1 MTQMPSSLQG
11 FPKGE
16 FAAFS
21 TAKMTHFLPYS
32 QETSTD
38 DLKGF
43 FGANYQYLTK
53 TPIGRLKIDIPNTE
67 QLIVQYGEIIARFTN
82 GKFKII
88 VSTYF
93 HKNFNDPLVD
103 EDEKGIY

>member
-1 MTQMPSSLQG
+1 MAQPSSLEG

-32 QETSTD
+32 QGTTTK

-43 FGANYQYLTK
+43 FGDNFQYLTK
-53 TPIGRLKIDIPNTE
+53 TPIGRLKIEIPNTE
-67 QLIVQYGEIIARFTN
+67 PLIVQYGEIIKKCN
-82 GKFKII
+82 
-88 VSTYF
+88 
-93 HKNFNDPLVD
+93 PLLRKVALFAW
-103 EDEKGIY
+103 YRLLYASSF

>member
-43 FGANYQYLTK
+43 FGANYQYLPK
-53 TPIGRLKIDIPNTE
+53 PRL
-67 QLIVQYGEIIARFTN
+67 A
-82 GKFKII
+82 
-88 VSTYF
+88 VSKLTSPTRS
-93 HKNFNDPLVD
+93 N
-103 EDEKGIY
+103 

>member
-43 FGANYQYLTK
+43 FGANYQDLTK

-88 VSTYF
+88 DSTYF